1 MALTRRRLAQAL
13 APLGVAP
20 MAAAL
25 VACGATKSAGG
36 DGDAA
41 KPAPGGPQK
50 VDVWWSIADNNP
62 SVAPAWED
70 FKRRHAGWTGELT
83 MGVTADKF
91 QASIAGGVSPD
102 AYFGSFQQI
111 QQSAFKKL
119 FAPLDQYINRDK
131 VNMDQYFFGSKAGA
145 VYKSKIY
152 GMPHHSNVR
161 SAYINDKAYKESGL
175 DPTKAPASWDDFRT
189 ANQRM
194 KKEDGPGVLSR
205 IGYNPTWQIGG
216 PTAALYFQLNGV
228 PLVSADGNSPGFATP
243 AGIEA
248 LKWLVDTVAFLGGP
262 QALNDYQKVYSK
274 GTGEAL
280 GKGAAGIAVAGIW
293 VVPRDAMTANPDAV
307 ISQWPIPGGPSAKG
321 KQFGFVAATSGV
333 VPTSAARP
341 DAGWEFTKYQASVDG
356 QKFIQGANGSWDQA
370 CIASVANDPA
380 VLQQQP
386 WRKRANELLGQA
398 RNTAYFPHPG
408 AVEIEAAMNTAVD
421 AMLAGKAGPDATMQ
435 DMKQQVQNFMDQYR

>member
-1 MALTRRRLAQAL
+1 MVLSRRALVRTL
-13 APLGVAP
+13 APLALVP
-20 MAAAL
+20 MASAL
-25 VACGATKSAGG
+25 AACGAPKGASGEG
-36 DGDAA
+36 DVAR
-41 KPAPGGPQK
+41 PAPSGPQR
-50 VDVWWSIADNNP
+50 VDLWWSIADNNP
-62 SVAPAWED
+62 SVRPAWED
-70 FKRRHAGWTGELT
+70 FLRRHPGWTGELT
-83 MGVTADKF
+83 MGVTYDKY
-91 QASIAGGVSPD
+91 QASVAGGVSPD

-111 QQSAFKKL
+111 QQAAFKKL

-131 VNMDQYFFGSKAGA
+131 VNMDQYFFGSRAGA
-145 VYKSKIY
+145 VYKGKIY

-161 SAYINDKAYKESGL
+161 SVYINDQVFREVGL
-175 DPTKAPASWDDFRT
+175 DPSKAPASWDDFRT
-189 ANQRM
+189 ANRRM
-194 KKEDGPGVLSR
+194 KKEDAPGMLSR

-228 PLVSADGNSPGFATP
+228 PLLSDDGNAPGFATP
-243 AGIEA
+243 AGVEA
-248 LKWLVDTVAFLGGP
+248 LKWLVDEVAFLGGP
-262 QALNDYQKVYSK
+262 QALADYQKAFAK

-280 GKGAAGIAVAGIW
+280 GKGAAGMAMAGIW
-293 VVPRDAMTANPDAV
+293 VVPRDAMAASPDAV

-356 QKFIQGANGSWDQA
+356 QKFIQGPSGSWDQA

-398 RNTAYFPHPG
+398 RNTAYVPHPG
-408 AVEIEAAMNTAVD
+408 AVEIESAMSGAVE
-421 AMLAGKAGPDATMQ
+421 AMLAGKAGPDATLQ
-435 DMKQQVQNFMDQYR
+435 DMKQQVQNAMDQYR